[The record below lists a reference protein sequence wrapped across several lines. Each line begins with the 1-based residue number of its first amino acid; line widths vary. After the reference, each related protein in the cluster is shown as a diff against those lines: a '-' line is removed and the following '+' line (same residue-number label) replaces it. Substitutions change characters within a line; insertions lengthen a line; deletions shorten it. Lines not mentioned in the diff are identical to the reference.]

1 MLCCFNIC
9 AAFSGI
15 PYTYVYVWPIN
26 NYGLWWQMFMQRS
39 YKCIKINWLKKSEV
53 SGYCGLIAGWYLS
66 TDGFTYWSA
75 SSSPVCG
82 EKFHFLLYTEGI
94 MFYLCYILVYF
105 FSLLALTSDEYFMSS
120 WCNFNILWLDSLL
133 RSTFSGRWGNCSK
146 FRQKFD
152 SVLIRRLVITNVAT
166 CEIREILFQQRDN
179 RATFWCKI
187 RSCFRLPIFDEPWQT
202 RCTTWSSARSLI
214 LLSFARWRRCQ
225 AATWQASSAYW
236 ADSHLL
242 CSIMQHQLSGCFIR

>member
-82 EKFHFLLYTEGI
+82 EKFHFLLYTERI

-120 WCNFNILWLDSLL
+120 WEYGVILTSRDWIHCFVPLFRVDGEIAPNFAKNL
-133 RSTFSGRWGNCSK
+133 T
-146 FRQKFD
+146 
-152 SVLIRRLVITNVAT
+152 VP
-166 CEIREILFQQRDN
+166 LFAD
-179 RATFWCKI
+179 
-187 RSCFRLPIFDEPWQT
+187 
-202 RCTTWSSARSLI
+202 
-214 LLSFARWRRCQ
+214 LS
-225 AATWQASSAYW
+225 
-236 ADSHLL
+236 
-242 CSIMQHQLSGCFIR
+242 